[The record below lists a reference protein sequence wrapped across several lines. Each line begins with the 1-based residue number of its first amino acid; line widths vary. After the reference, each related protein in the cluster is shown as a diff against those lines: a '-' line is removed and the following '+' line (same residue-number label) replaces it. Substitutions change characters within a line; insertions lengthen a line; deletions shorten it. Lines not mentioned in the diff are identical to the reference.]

1 MHGLMPDAK
10 IRTPR
15 TVALIHKGQ
24 ADLTQVRNTARTLE
38 QLDALS
44 IEQAQALSF
53 KERDALLDLII
64 ADGRN
69 EATDS
74 VSFRTG
80 MYTDYFDEDMTR
92 MLKVRAIKV
101 YVRGTTSSNFDGEV
115 VGDNFM
121 DQYRACFRH
130 VETTLTAARTSYSRV
145 VNMVIFLTKMD
156 NWEKFNE
163 VFREFVPN
171 PPCRAVIGTT
181 GLASSPLVIEIVD
194 CFAYRVAH

>member
-1 MHGLMPDAK
+1 M
-10 IRTPR
+10 
-15 TVALIHKGQ
+15 
-24 ADLTQVRNTARTLE
+24 TQVTNTASTLE

-44 IEQAQALSF
+44 IDEAQSLSF
-53 KERDALLDLII
+53 KERDGLLDLII
-64 ADGRN
+64 AEGRH

-130 VETTLTAARTSYSRV
+130 VQTTLTAARTSYSRV
-145 VNMVIFLTKMD
+145 VNMVIFLTNMD

-181 GLASSPLVIEIVD
+181 GLARPSIVIEIVD
-194 CFAYRVAH
+194 CFAYRVSE